1 MGPNSLGALA
11 RFGLLALVPVVALGV
26 VIGRELNVD
35 IQARYVDTARTSG
48 TLIAQIG
55 VQPLLNREE
64 LSNGMSPAQIAEID
78 ARLQGAARQDVQRLK
93 IWSPA
98 GTIVYAD
105 YHPIIGKTF
114 EIEEDLAEALEGH
127 SSADISDGHAP
138 ENAGDTLVGPLIEVY
153 VPIVFPG
160 ESSPRGAF
168 ELYLPYG
175 PVQAAINDE
184 LRQLY
189 IVLAAGLTLF
199 YASMFPVALVADRW
213 RRRLV
218 REAEN
223 TALANLA
230 VLERLNKLK
239 SEFLTRISHQF
250 RTALVGIEGFS
261 ELIRDSE
268 DLDIDKVKAF
278 AGDIYEDAERLDRAF
293 SDMLELD
300 RMEAGQSRLELA
312 PIELNRLIEDAVGEM
327 RRADPGRAVA
337 LALDPAL
344 RTVPADRDK
353 ISQLLSILVGNAMKY
368 SPAGSELAVRSELES
383 DHVTVTVKDRGPGMP
398 ADFDN
403 GLFVGYRRN
412 AVGSGNGV
420 DPGTGLGLPM
430 ARQIVQMH
438 GGRIWF
444 DSRPGEGS
452 EFHFTVPLN
461 VTPSRLMRAAVRP

>member
-114 EIEEDLAEALEGH
+114 EIEEDLA
-127 SSADISDGHAP
+127 
-138 ENAGDTLVGPLIEVY
+138 V
-153 VPIVFPG
+153 VFPG

-420 DPGTGLGLPM
+420 DPGTGFGLPI
-430 ARQIVQMH
+430 ARQIVEMH

-461 VTPSRLMRAAVRP
+461 VTPSRRMRAVVRP